1 MIVSSG
7 RFYPVSGTKKL
18 NALEKKLITVE
29 NRLMLERNKKRFMET
44 KQKRSYGKMFL
55 IAGAL
60 EYYDNPV
67 LSDKETIELGALVI
81 TAKCDCHK
89 IAIILG
95 ALKMT
100 LDKCNDDKYL
110 QNCINI
116 GDQFYESNK
125 LDSPYNFFLGVSLK
139 AQKILS
145 DSKNIPLCNEIGDQ
159 LFTENKN
166 RKLEAYRKYIAQK
179 NDSMNVLE

>member
-1 MIVSSG
+1 MVVSSG
-7 RFYPVSGTKKL
+7 GFYPVSDTKKL

-29 NRLMLERNKKRFMET
+29 NRLMLERNKKRFRET

-60 EYYDNPV
+60 DYYDEPI
-67 LSDKETIELGALVI
+67 LTDKETIELGALII
-81 TAKCDCHK
+81 TTKCNCYK
-89 IAIILG
+89 IAVILG
-95 ALKMT
+95 ALNMT
-100 LDKCNDDKYL
+100 LKKCNDDKYL

-125 LDSPYNFFLGVSLK
+125 LESPYNFFLGVSLK
-139 AQKILS
+139 AQKLLS
-145 DSKNIPLCNEIGDQ
+145 DSKNITLCNEIGDQ

-166 RKLEAYRKYIAQK
+166 RKLEKYKEYMANKTATI
-179 NDSMNVLE
+179 